1 MVKRSFR
8 AFATK
13 EDLYSVFVQ
22 FQKIAKVYYVP
33 IYSDIGS
40 IQINDITKIE
50 TLGINR
56 FGSHIGNN
64 QFLVF
69 HEHQKCVW
77 RQYQYKSEKGLKTRY
92 SSHCDENQEYIDIDL
107 GGLYQSATLFPTTI
121 STIHY
126 DVEASK
132 KLYNSIRKIFRK
144 LSVKLLNGYFICPNA
159 YEQRAD
165 FRFCTIDIQSPVEY
179 DLNVE

>member
-13 EDLYSVFVQ
+13 EDLYSVFAQ
-22 FQKIAKVYYVP
+22 FQKTIKVYYTP
-33 IYSDIGS
+33 AYSDIGA
-40 IQINDITKIE
+40 IQFDDITQIE
-50 TLGINR
+50 TFGINR

-77 RQYQYKSEKGLKTRY
+77 RQYRYKSEEGLKNRY

-107 GGLYQSATLFPTTI
+107 GGVYQSTTLFPTTI

-132 KLYNSIRKIFRK
+132 ELYNSIRKIFRK
-144 LSVKLLNGYFICPNA
+144 LSVKTMNGYFICSNA
-159 YEQRAD
+159 YEIRGD
-165 FRFCTIDIQSPVEY
+165 FRFCTLDIQSPIEY